1 MKGLKWNRYHI
12 SIFLIQTELVSKS
25 FTLCLRSRK
34 WEYLSL
40 ITTQSFQNLSTDIAG
55 MIKAKRS
62 KNSRQTI
69 SNIRN
74 GNISIEKHKDQITRV
89 LKITGFIVF

>member
-1 MKGLKWNRYHI
+1 MRGIKWNRYHI
-12 SIFLIQTELVSKS
+12 SIFLIPIDLALKS

-40 ITTQSFQNLSTDIAG
+40 ITTQFFQNLSTDIAG

-62 KNSRQTI
+62 KTQGKQFQILEMVI
-69 SNIRN
+69 S
-74 GNISIEKHKDQITRV
+74 V
-89 LKITGFIVF
+89 